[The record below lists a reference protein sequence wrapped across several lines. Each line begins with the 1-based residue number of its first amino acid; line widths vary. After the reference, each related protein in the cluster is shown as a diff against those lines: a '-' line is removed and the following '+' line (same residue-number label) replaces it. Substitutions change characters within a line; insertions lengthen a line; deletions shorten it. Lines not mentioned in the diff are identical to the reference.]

1 MTSVI
6 SDTVTEIDDQD
17 DNYAAPVV
25 KITKRP
31 IAMVGKLKM
40 DDGKVSVKYS
50 NIRRSRRLTVKKTK
64 LGLLNN

>member
-31 IAMVGKLKM
+31 IAMVGKLKT

-50 NIRRSRRLTVKKTK
+50 NIRRSRRLKVKKTK
-64 LGLLNN
+64 LVLLNN

>member
-31 IAMVGKLKM
+31 IAMVGKLKT

-50 NIRRSRRLTVKKTK
+50 NIRRSRRLKVKKTK
-64 LGLLNN
+64 LGLVNN